1 VVKEQLNA
9 RLDYQVV
16 KANRNQ
22 IDFIFD
28 NFCKNEK
35 LRNVVIGFTA
45 VDSLGDIL
53 GYLLIGEK
61 EVPLPLNGAD
71 WWVHRLF
78 IRDDF
83 RRRGIASAILKE
95 AIKHAGQSNIR
106 HITGS
111 ANPTLRAQSFWF
123 KHGFSGSRY
132 GKIQDDPAYP
142 LVCGN
147 YHRMISRRVGD
158 AAEVN
163 EKPRSGYRI
172 SETGGERLDST
183 FDKLLDRSMTFYS
196 DKRAGLFGLTAIDDD
211 GNILGDIALLSD
223 ELAAPLDGEQWHIP
237 YIFVNPEHRRMGIAT
252 NLLRETIRRAREA
265 RVSQMFCAQNT
276 SDAEIIGF
284 WDANRFAI
292 FHWSHVGPNTRVDA
306 ALHVESSNILC

>member
-1 VVKEQLNA
+1 VVTEQLNA

-35 LRNVVIGFTA
+35 LRNVVTGFAA

-53 GYLLIGEK
+53 GYLLVAEK
-61 EVPLPLNGAD
+61 EAPPPLNGVD

-123 KHGFSGSRY
+123 KHGFTGCRY
-132 GKIQDDPAYP
+132 GKIQDDPEYP
-142 LVCGN
+142 LGCGN
-147 YHRMISRRVGD
+147 YHRVISRRVGD
-158 AAEVN
+158 AAAVN
-163 EKPRSGYRI
+163 EKPQSGYRI
-172 SETGGERLDST
+172 SETGGERLDSI
-183 FDKLLDRSMTFYS
+183 FDKLSERNISFYS

-211 GNILGDIALLSD
+211 GNVLGDIALLSD

-237 YIFVNPEHRRMGIAT
+237 YIFVSPEHRRTGIAT
-252 NLLRETIRRAREA
+252 NLLREAIRRAREA
-265 RVSQMFCAQNT
+265 RVSQIFCMQKEP
-276 SDAEIIGF
+276 DAEIIGF
-284 WDANRFAI
+284 WDANLFDM
-292 FHWSHVGPNTRVDA
+292 FHWSHLGSNTLVYA
-306 ALHVESSNILC
+306 ALRVESSNILC